1 MAYNGGF
8 PMGYQAYQS
17 QYQMPQQN
25 NGGIIW
31 IQGEQAAKSYL
42 TAPNTTVALWD
53 SETQHIYLKTTDQNG
68 IPSMRTLEYTILES
82 QKAQKQVLN
91 PLDREIHDYVTKSD
105 LKGIYERLA
114 ALEGVRQHESSLSAD
129 ARPDH
134 PEV

>member
-1 MAYNGGF
+1 MAYNSGF
-8 PMGYQAYQS
+8 PIGYNQYTP
-17 QYQMPQQN
+17 YQMPQQN
-25 NGGIIW
+25 SGGIIW

-91 PLDREIHDYVTKSD
+91 PLDRETHDYVTKTD
-105 LKGIYERLA
+105 LKGIYERLE
-114 ALEGVRQHESSLSAD
+114 ALERGKHESVISAD
-129 ARPDH
+129 DRPDGA
-134 PEV
+134 EV